1 MMRENSQI
9 DDGQP
14 GDASS
19 SAPISA
25 GPFSGPVDIRSVAL
39 TILALLAIFY
49 TLYLAQALFQPLI
62 LAFLLSFLLRPVV
75 RLLKRMLIPEVLGA
89 ALTVAI
95 LLTGVGYG
103 VYKLS
108 SPAAEWAEQASR
120 RMAEIAWKLKP
131 ITDPVQE
138 VQKASQ
144 EVEAQ
149 ITDMARGGKEA
160 TDSERPSSSRPE
172 KKEVQQVKI
181 QQASMGELLLVETQ
195 ELIQGTA
202 TMVIFL
208 FLLLASGD
216 LPLRKLVKIIPR
228 LAEKKVAVDIM
239 RQIESDI
246 SRYLLTI
253 TLINVCLGAT
263 IGLGMA
269 FLGLPNPVLWGVM
282 AGLLNYIPYLGIVI
296 GIAAV
301 AFVSL
306 LTFDQ
311 IGSVWLPAGFYLC
324 ANLLE
329 AYMLTPLVLARR
341 LTLNPVVIFL
351 SLLIWA
357 WIWGIGGALM
367 SVPIL
372 AVVKIMCDRL
382 EFLSSV
388 GEMLGD

>member
-1 MMRENSQI
+1 MREDSQI
-9 DDGQP
+9 DDGQA
-14 GDASS
+14 GDASR

-25 GPFSGPVDIRSVAL
+25 GPFSGPVDIRSVGI
-39 TILALLAIFY
+39 TILALLAVFY

-89 ALTVAI
+89 ALTVTI

-103 VYKLS
+103 TYKLS
-108 SPAAEWAEQASR
+108 RPAAEWADQASH

-149 ITDMARGGKEA
+149 ITDMARGGKQA
-160 TDSERPSSSRPE
+160 TESERPGNSQPE

-181 QQASMGELLLVETQ
+181 QEASMGELLLVETQ

-216 LPLRKLVKIIPR
+216 LLLSKLVKIIPR

-239 RQIESDI
+239 RQMESDV

-253 TLINVCLGAT
+253 TLINICLGTT

-269 FLGLPNPVLWGVM
+269 LLGLPNPLLWGVM
-282 AGLLNYIPYLGIVI
+282 AGLLNYIPYLGVVI

-311 IGSVWLPAGFYLC
+311 IGSIWLPVGFYLG
-324 ANLLE
+324 ANILE
-329 AYMLTPLVLARR
+329 SYVLTPLVLARR
-341 LTLNPVVIFL
+341 LTLNPVVLFL